1 MNNLKIWW
9 NNLTFSGRPS
19 FIFAKK
25 LQVLKFIIK
34 SWQED
39 TFGDL
44 QSQLDN
50 LELTID
56 VLDNLEE
63 IQVLSDDDVVAREQA
78 KVKHISLSLTLA
90 RRLAKRAKERW
101 MKDGETNSNYLHQL
115 ASFKYKHTTSIV

>member
-1 MNNLKIWW
+1 M
-9 NNLTFSGRPS
+9 
-19 FIFAKK
+19 
-25 LQVLKFIIK
+25 
-34 SWQED
+34 
-39 TFGDL
+39 